1 MQTGLSVFIAFA
13 AGLLSFFSP
22 CVLPLIPSR
31 LIFLGGGIAAA
42 PEETAEKG
50 LPRQTLK
57 IQSNKK
63 RCFLQTLYFVS
74 GFSVLF
80 IILGVLLSSAF
91 MMLRSV
97 SRWINAGA
105 GVLVIL
111 LGLNTIF
118 DFLSFLNYE
127 KRLHTGGPPRGMVSS
142 FLAGAAFGAGWTPCI
157 GPVLSAILL
166 LASRDGKPALAGL
179 YLLCY
184 SLGLG
189 LPFIAAAAFMDR
201 FLRITETLKTH
212 LKLIRTI
219 AGILLIIIG
228 IMILTGRFSAL
239 NILLQRLQYSYIDW
253 AEGRG
258 KIAQFFSHWLELL
271 LSL

>member
-22 CVLPLIPSR
+22 CVVPLIPSW
-31 LIFLGGGIAAA
+31 LIFLGGGLKPVAGN
-42 PEETAEKG
+42 TAEQRRR
-50 LPRQTLK
+50 LPDR
-57 IQSNKK
+57 K
-63 RCFLQTLYFVS
+63 RCFLQTLCFVS

-91 MMLRSV
+91 MMLRGL

-127 KRLHTGGPPRGMVSS
+127 KRFHAKGPPRGLVSS
-142 FLAGAAFGAGWTPCI
+142 FLAGAAFGAGWTPCV

-166 LASRDGKPALAGL
+166 LASRDGKPALAAL

-201 FLRITETLKTH
+201 FLRITETLKTR
-212 LKLIRTI
+212 LALIRVI

-239 NILLQRLQYSYIDW
+239 NIFLQKLQYSYIDW

-258 KIAQFFSHWLELL
+258 GIAEFLSRWLQLL